1 MSMPIFEGV
10 SKVGPPRAAKAA
22 SAGSEVPAFAA
33 MAALAVTVIL
43 LAACNSSNDVPETTA
58 DADGK
63 LFCAVDG
70 AAEMTQSCLL
80 ERMDSPEGQVLVVH
94 HPQGG
99 FRRFE
104 IVRDGRGVVPADGAE
119 PSKLFIVADNMIDVT
134 VGGDRYRF
142 PATIGP
148 KAD

>member
-1 MSMPIFEGV
+1 MSRLP
-10 SKVGPPRAAKAA
+10 
-22 SAGSEVPAFAA
+22 
-33 MAALAVTVIL
+33 AVTAFTLL

-58 DADGK
+58 DVDGK
-63 LFCAVDG
+63 LFCSVDG
-70 AAEMTQSCLL
+70 AADMTQSCTL
-80 ERMDSPEGQVLVVH
+80 ERVDGPEGQILVVH
-94 HPQGG
+94 HPEGG
-99 FRRFE
+99 FRRFR

-119 PSKLFIVADNMIDVT
+119 PSRLFIAAENMIDVM